1 MRVARRIQE
10 ALGTFSVGG
19 CNIFI
24 SASIGIAL
32 SSTPHVWAEELLRD
46 ADIAMYR
53 AKTLGKSRCEFFD
66 PEMHTKAVQQLEL
79 ETELRRAVKEEEF
92 RVHYQPI
99 VALESG
105 KIVGFETLVRWQR
118 SRDCL
123 VFPDHFI
130 GAAEGTGL
138 IVPMGRWVMRQ
149 ACRQAQVWQA
159 HYPQDQPL
167 SVSVNLSPKQFAD
180 PQLLSDIEDIL
191 RDTGIAPGRLQLEI
205 TESVTMAD
213 PAKTGEILARMKN
226 LGIQICLDDF
236 GTGHSSLSRLQRYP
250 LDILKIDRS
259 FVAHMDTDSSAQAI
273 VRLIIDF
280 AHKVN
285 LRVIAE
291 GIETAAHVDH
301 LKNAHCEFGQG
312 YFFSRAVDAE
322 AVDRLLAADHGAIAG
337 APDRAKGRGAGAP

>member
-1 MRVARRIQE
+1 
-10 ALGTFSVGG
+10 
-19 CNIFI
+19 
-24 SASIGIAL
+24 
-32 SSTPHVWAEELLRD
+32 
-46 ADIAMYR
+46 
-53 AKTLGKSRCEFFD
+53 
-66 PEMHTKAVQQLEL
+66 
-79 ETELRRAVKEEEF
+79 
-92 RVHYQPI
+92 
-99 VALESG
+99 
-105 KIVGFETLVRWQR
+105 
-118 SRDCL
+118 
-123 VFPDHFI
+123 
-130 GAAEGTGL
+130 
-138 IVPMGRWVMRQ
+138 
-149 ACRQAQVWQA
+149 
-159 HYPQDQPL
+159 
-167 SVSVNLSPKQFAD
+167 
-180 PQLLSDIEDIL
+180 
-191 RDTGIAPGRLQLEI
+191 
-205 TESVTMAD
+205 
-213 PAKTGEILARMKN
+213 MKN

-250 LDILKIDRS
+250 VDILKIDRS